1 MLVAII
7 GLASVG
13 CSGNVITTN
22 EASKPSEEPAA
33 ATSSAQSTNAKL
45 LNAFD
50 FYTSADNRSG
60 YYFSTPSGSWRCVIV
75 PRTWAGCQSA
85 SGAGR
90 IGVKGTPQTV
100 TDADGSDATPNAIV
114 VRTEGDATF
123 AAFPADR
130 FKSPAGPSKAL
141 PYNMILAAAGF
152 RCNVQE
158 KVGVSC
164 FSEQT
169 DNGFTFSND
178 GVHWRY
184 TDVP

>member
-7 GLASVG
+7 GLTTVG
-13 CSGNVITTN
+13 CSTNVVNTK
-22 EASKPSEEPAA
+22 EANKPSEEPAA
-33 ATSSAQSTNAKL
+33 VTSSGTPSNAKL

-50 FYTSADNRSG
+50 FYTGADERSG

-75 PRTWAGCQSA
+75 PRTWAGCQA
-85 SGAGR
+85 AGGAGR
-90 IGVKGTPQTV
+90 IAVKGAPQTV
-100 TDADGSDATPNAIV
+100 TDPDGSAATPNAIV
-114 VRTEGDATF
+114 VHTMGDAAF
-123 AAFPADR
+123 ASFPADR
-130 FKSPAGPSKAL
+130 FKSPAGASKAL

-178 GVHWRY
+178 GVNWNY